1 MSDNE
6 LDLPP
11 LAHEPEEQVAFETKA
26 QDQAD
31 TPNLPHPLET
41 LEPAKRVRTLTNKG
55 LELYNANRSEHL
67 SRLAKLWD
75 AVLEIIGRINT
86 CAGNM
91 KSLRQIDEDLR
102 RDYDKY
108 RQVQTDML
116 AFFKS
121 TNSTESIRDM
131 EGHVQTTQEILKFSK
146 VLFLKFKILNNKL

>member
-11 LAHEPEEQVAFETKA
+11 LAHEPEEQVAVETKA
-26 QDQAD
+26 QVQAD

-86 CAGNM
+86 YAGNM

-108 RQVQTDML
+108 RQVQTNL
-116 AFFKS
+116 LTFFKS

-131 EGHVQTTQEILKFSK
+131 EGHAQTTQRKY
-146 VLFLKFKILNNKL
+146 